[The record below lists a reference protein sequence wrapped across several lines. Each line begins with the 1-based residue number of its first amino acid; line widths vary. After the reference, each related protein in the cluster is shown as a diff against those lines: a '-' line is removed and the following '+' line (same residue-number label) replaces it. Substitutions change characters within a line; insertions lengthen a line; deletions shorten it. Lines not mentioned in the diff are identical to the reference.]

1 MNKVIIVIVSI
12 GIALAFITYLI
23 IGSKTK
29 TSPAPSATQK
39 ETPSVTLPQPAR
51 VSYKAGF
58 AIFTHGTFR
67 VFTASMY
74 HNLSPDAY
82 IEASNPNITKV
93 KRAGIT
99 WNDFFKTL
107 PFKLTKECL
116 TTGTKETFCTNNNA
130 TLQFYLNG
138 KQDQNALD
146 KQISAGDQLL
156 VSYGNES
163 KEQIEKQLQQIPNAS
178 QLGER

>member
-1 MNKVIIVIVSI
+1 MNNKVLMIVVSI
-12 GIALAFITYLI
+12 GIVLAFIAYLI
-23 IGSKTK
+23 IGSKMK
-29 TSPAPSATQK
+29 SSPVPSTTQK
-39 ETPSVTLPQPAR
+39 EIPSVTLAQQAP

-58 AIFTHGTFR
+58 AIFTNGTFR
-67 VFTASMY
+67 VFTAAMY
-74 HNLSPDAY
+74 HNRSSDVY
-82 IEASNPNITKV
+82 IQADNPNVVHIK
-93 KRAGIT
+93 KSGAT

-116 TTGTKETFCTNNNA
+116 TTGTKETFCTNKNA

-138 KQDQNALD
+138 KQDQNVLD

-163 KEQIEKQLQQIPNAS
+163 KEQIKRQLQQIPKA
-178 QLGER
+178 E